1 MVAVKSNRV
10 ASGRCGFSAMAR
22 DGMHVIMGFELKSLI
37 DGATGFDMVIDVR
50 SPSEYAEDHVP
61 GAVSMPV
68 LSDAERARVGTVY
81 TQESAFKARKVGA
94 ALVARNSARHIEGPL
109 AKMDGG
115 WRPLVYCWRGGQ
127 RSASFASILSQI
139 GWRAETVD
147 GGYSSYRRLVVQLL
161 YDTAF
166 PSSVV
171 LLDGNTGT
179 AKTEV
184 LNRAAAKGAQAIN
197 LEGLANHRGSVLGG
211 QGKQP
216 SQKWFESCLAAE
228 VAALDPDRPV
238 VIEAESSKVGRLN
251 IPPRVFE
258 AMKVARRIRIEAPV
272 RARAC
277 YLTQAYQD
285 LVSDKSL
292 LLERLDRLRRLQGR
306 ERVAH
311 WKALAEAGSYKALAE
326 ELIRDHYDPRYA
338 KVRGRRSTGPETVIA
353 AERLGDKDLDRL
365 AGKVGEMVS
374 EPGP

>member
-1 MVAVKSNRV
+1 
-10 ASGRCGFSAMAR
+10 
-22 DGMHVIMGFELKSLI
+22 MHVIMGFELKSLI
-37 DGATGFDMVIDVR
+37 DGVSEFDMVIDVR
-50 SPSEYAEDHVP
+50 SPSEFAEDHLP

-68 LSDAERARVGTVY
+68 LSDAERARVGTIY

-109 AKMDGG
+109 AEKDGG

-139 GWRAETVD
+139 GWRAKTVD

-184 LNRAAAKGAQAIN
+184 LNRVAAKGVQAIN

-211 QGKQP
+211 QGEQP

-238 VIEAESSKVGRLN
+238 VIEAESSKVGRLSV
-251 IPPRVFE
+251 PPRVFE
-258 AMKVARRIRIEAPV
+258 AMKAARRIRIEAPV

-277 YLTQAYQD
+277 YLTRAYQD
-285 LVSDKSL
+285 LVSDKVL
-292 LLERLDRLRRLQGR
+292 LIERLDRLQRLQGR

-338 KVRGRRSTGPETVIA
+338 KVRGRRPMGPETVIA
-353 AERLGDKDLDRL
+353 AERLGDKDLDQL
-365 AGKVGEMVS
+365 AGKVGELVS
-374 EPGP
+374 QPGP